1 MVEPVAKSDH
11 LEAVR
16 KMQWLARVYP
26 KLREL
31 SDEAITALII
41 QGDKLR
47 KYEADK

>member
-1 MVEPVAKSDH
+1 MVEPVTDH

-16 KMQWLARVYP
+16 KMQWLARAYP

-31 SDEAITALII
+31 SDEVITVLMI